1 MKNFITLILLASI
14 LFACKN
20 ETKSVDQTAQKTE
33 QSATVEL
40 AEGLQLIQFHSEHR
54 CKTCLLI
61 EENAKKTAENSGLK
75 FVLINVDDEMN
86 DALSEKFEASGTA
99 LILYDKKSDKFQDLT
114 DFAFMNANDNIK
126 FVEELTQT
134 IKTFN

>member
-1 MKNFITLILLASI
+1 MRNVLTLIFLSTFLLS
-14 LFACKN
+14 CKN
-20 ETKSVDQTAQKTE
+20 ETKSLDQTTQKTE
-33 QSATVEL
+33 QSAIVEL

-61 EENAKKTAENSGLK
+61 EENTKKTAENSGLK
-75 FVLINVDDEMN
+75 FVLINVDDQAN

-134 IKTFN
+134 VKAFN